1 MPSPDVLIRGG
12 TVIDGTGAAGE
23 RADVAVV
30 GDRIASVGHAEERSE
45 EIRAGRV
52 IDATGHVVCPGFV
65 DMHTHSDLQ
74 ILANPDH
81 LAKVAQGIT
90 LEVLG
95 QDGLSYAPVDDATLS
110 RLRAQ
115 LRGWNDDPDGFDW
128 NWRTVGEYLDRL
140 DAGISA
146 NAAYLVPH
154 GTVRMLVIGEE
165 DRPATDPELER
176 MRSLVADGMEA
187 GAVGLSSGLTYTP
200 GMYASDG
207 ELVELCRVAAS
218 YGGYY
223 SPHHRNYGAYAI
235 EAYGACFDIAR
246 EAGIRLHLTHAH
258 LGFAANRDRAP
269 ELLAMVDEA
278 TADGLEVTLDSY
290 PYLAGATYLHALL
303 PAWVQEG
310 GTKAALARLRDTD
323 LRERIR
329 AEIEDTGHPAYHDV
343 PTDWDTVVV
352 SGVRDPGNQRLVGR
366 TIADVAREEERRPI
380 DVYCDALVADE
391 LGASCAHH
399 IGNEENVR
407 AIMAHPAHTGGSDGI
422 LVGERPHPRGWGTF
436 PRYLGTYVRDLG
448 VLRLEEAIRK
458 FTLVPSRVLGFRDR
472 GLVQPGM
479 VADLVV
485 FDPDTVGD
493 VATYDDP
500 CRPPEGIPHV
510 LVNGVEVIRD
520 GQHTGARP
528 GRALRRPA

>member
-200 GMYASDG
+200 GMTPPTGSSSS
-207 ELVELCRVAAS
+207 CAAWR
-218 YGGYY
+218 
-223 SPHHRNYGAYAI
+223 P
-235 EAYGACFDIAR
+235 
-246 EAGIRLHLTHAH
+246 
-258 LGFAANRDRAP
+258 
-269 ELLAMVDEA
+269 A
-278 TADGLEVTLDSY
+278 TAGTT
-290 PYLAGATYLHALL
+290 ARITATTA
-303 PAWVQEG
+303 
-310 GTKAALARLRDTD
+310 
-323 LRERIR
+323 
-329 AEIEDTGHPAYHDV
+329 
-343 PTDWDTVVV
+343 PT
-352 SGVRDPGNQRLVGR
+352 
-366 TIADVAREEERRPI
+366 
-380 DVYCDALVADE
+380 
-391 LGASCAHH
+391 
-399 IGNEENVR
+399 
-407 AIMAHPAHTGGSDGI
+407 
-422 LVGERPHPRGWGTF
+422 
-436 PRYLGTYVRDLG
+436 
-448 VLRLEEAIRK
+448 
-458 FTLVPSRVLGFRDR
+458 PSRRTARASTSR
-472 GLVQPGM
+472 GRLASGC
-479 VADLVV
+479 
-485 FDPDTVGD
+485 T
-493 VATYDDP
+493 
-500 CRPPEGIPHV
+500 
-510 LVNGVEVIRD
+510 
-520 GQHTGARP
+520 
-528 GRALRRPA
+528 

>member
-1 MPSPDVLIRGG
+1 
-12 TVIDGTGAAGE
+12 
-23 RADVAVV
+23 
-30 GDRIASVGHAEERSE
+30 
-45 EIRAGRV
+45 
-52 IDATGHVVCPGFV
+52 
-65 DMHTHSDLQ
+65 
-74 ILANPDH
+74 
-81 LAKVAQGIT
+81 
-90 LEVLG
+90 
-95 QDGLSYAPVDDATLS
+95 
-110 RLRAQ
+110 
-115 LRGWNDDPDGFDW
+115 
-128 NWRTVGEYLDRL
+128 
-140 DAGISA
+140 
-146 NAAYLVPH
+146 
-154 GTVRMLVIGEE
+154 
-165 DRPATDPELER
+165 
-176 MRSLVADGMEA
+176 
-187 GAVGLSSGLTYTP
+187 
-200 GMYASDG
+200 
-207 ELVELCRVAAS
+207 
-218 YGGYY
+218 
-223 SPHHRNYGAYAI
+223 
-235 EAYGACFDIAR
+235 
-246 EAGIRLHLTHAH
+246 
-258 LGFAANRDRAP
+258 
-269 ELLAMVDEA
+269 MVDEA